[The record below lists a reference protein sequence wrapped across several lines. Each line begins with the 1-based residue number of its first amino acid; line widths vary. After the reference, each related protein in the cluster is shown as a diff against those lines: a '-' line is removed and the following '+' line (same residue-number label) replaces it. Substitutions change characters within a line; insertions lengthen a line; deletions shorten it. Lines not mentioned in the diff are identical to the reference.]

1 MKGNKMSGKSYL
13 LIGGAITIVVL
24 LLIIINLDATSTIN
38 NNTNSNK
45 TTEDLSATEIN
56 DSVAQVDTQADTKV
70 SETQSWALSAE
81 DDLKEEAER
90 TLDDNKKKE
99 LENLAESY
107 YLTLVE
113 SESDEKREGIETYKD
128 ITSYIKPGLVDD
140 TYVIFSSY
148 NMKFENI
155 ETLAP
160 GMSVVYVGKGDG
172 DNYSIIKATNDEELN
187 DYINLLLQE
196 DDIVKLTNEVNTS
209 LEKAMKED
217 VSLKDFIQKVEKA
230 E

>member
-1 MKGNKMSGKSYL
+1 MKGNKMNSKSYL

-24 LLIIINLDATSTIN
+24 LLIMTNINSTSSKKMLKKNVTNTDETDNDGSTTKKNESVEQTDAN
-38 NNTNSNK
+38 
-45 TTEDLSATEIN
+45 E
-56 DSVAQVDTQADTKV
+56 
-70 SETQSWALSAE
+70 SETQSSTLSAE
-81 DDLKEEAER
+81 VESKEETENS
-90 TLDDNKKKE
+90 LDDDTKKE

-107 YLTLVE
+107 YLTLAE
-113 SESDEKREGIETYKD
+113 SNSDEKREGIEAYQD
-128 ITSYIKPGLVDD
+128 ITSYIKPGLIDD

-160 GMSVVYVGKGDG
+160 GMSVVYVGKGVG
-172 DNYSIIKATNDEELN
+172 ENYSIIKDTKDEELN

-196 DDIVKLTNEVNTS
+196 EDMVRLTDEVNTS
-209 LEKAMKED
+209 LEKAMKD
-217 VSLKDFIQKVEKA
+217 DTTLKDFIQKVEKA